1 MSTKPREQPE
11 WSSCRVFDEMNG
23 IVNHHFVTYNS
34 SDSAVS
40 GIFGTGG
47 NAIQFTSPD
56 ISYDFDFDTAP
67 TRK

>member
-1 MSTKPREQPE
+1 MGTVVRRVQAAAPVVRTVTTSTR
-11 WSSCRVFDEMNG
+11 SSDYDDLSAR
-23 IVNHHFVTYNS
+23 
-34 SDSAVS
+34 SDSAVT

-47 NAIQFTSPD
+47 NTIAFTNPD